1 MALKDIYLLLRTP
14 LAVSWTFWY
23 VVFIIIQFKIFLNF
37 SISSSNHWIFLEV
50 CYFPNICHFLFGI
63 LLLLIY
69 NLIHFIF
76 FETSC
81 ISVYCL
87 FWWMF
92 YVHSKSMCILP
103 FFFLV
108 YCSVNI
114 IWSWSTVLTKCSI
127 SLQIFYLSVLSITEI
142 EVLNFLM
149 VWVSFITCFGFCSIN
164 CEDLLLCICIRYCY
178 ILLMNCSFHY

>member
-103 FFFLV
+103 FFFFGVLLCKYYLKLV
-108 YCSVNI
+108 YSVDEMLYI
-114 IWSWSTVLTKCSI
+114 LT
-127 SLQIFYLSVLSITEI
+127 
-142 EVLNFLM
+142 NFLP
-149 VWVSFITCFGFCSIN
+149 FCSIN
-164 CEDLLLCICIRYCY
+164 YWDWSVKFSYGVSI
-178 ILLMNCSFHY
+178 FHYLFWFLFH